1 MLHSIYCLNGSKRF
15 DKKLPAWISDRIP
28 TWTCSIHLIWT
39 SWGLHRRIQQ
49 GPFAFVQAKTFVLS
63 FFLLLPKHA
72 TKNIKILLNWFY
84 YSFCIMKLTFNCQF
98 SLLRQENL
106 LEENHSFVLGHL
118 FVFLDFSS
126 DFEFCWLDWK
136 VWLSLALV
144 ALVRFWNQRKNV
156 IIFNLYTLLHDMNIE

>member
-1 MLHSIYCLNGSKRF
+1 MHFIALIWIAISKMQNKLLWMHFKPRSVLNYFVLKMLIVEEFMLHSIYCLNGSKRL

-28 TWTCSIHLIWT
+28 TWICNIHFIWT

-84 YSFCIMKLTFNCQF
+84 YSFYKINIQ
-98 SLLRQENL
+98 
-106 LEENHSFVLGHL
+106 
-118 FVFLDFSS
+118 
-126 DFEFCWLDWK
+126 
-136 VWLSLALV
+136 LS
-144 ALVRFWNQRKNV
+144 
-156 IIFNLYTLLHDMNIE
+156 I